1 MTTHESWFRPPS
13 SAVIVGSAVATIV
26 ASSAASRTASMSA
39 TKTTVTSRRVR
50 VAGAGSAAAAV
61 DMRR

>member
-13 SAVIVGSAVATIV
+13 SAVMVGSAVATIV
-26 ASSAASRTASMSA
+26 ASSAASSTASMSA
-39 TKTTVTSRRVR
+39 TKMTVIPRRVR
-50 VAGAGSAAAAV
+50 VAGAGSAAAAA